1 MSKTVRGRVQAVS
14 LKPKKD
20 YYGICIDD
28 EWYNGSGDLKQNL
41 KEAEVEL
48 EVKEN
53 TEDFIDIENYDIIEE
68 DSEDDEQGRGS
79 NPANGERESSN
90 SRSKTSSSTS
100 MSERQ
105 ASIQANS
112 MTKTAAEIVAEHGDV
127 HDGEFIE
134 EVSSVA
140 HGLNEISSSIREENL
155 EWTQQRNAT

>member
-1 MSKTVRGRVQAVS
+1 MSKTVKGSVQAVS

-20 YYGICIDD
+20 YYGVCIDD
-28 EWYNGSGDLKQNL
+28 EWYNGSGDLEQNL
-41 KEAEVEL
+41 EEAEVEL

-53 TEDFIDIENYDIIEE
+53 SEDFIDIENYDIIEE

-90 SRSKTSSSTS
+90 SQSKTSSNNTS

-105 ASIQANS
+105 ASIQAQS

-127 HDGEFIE
+127 GDGEFIE
-134 EVSSVA
+134 EVSTVA
-140 HGLNEISSSIREENL
+140 HGLNEISSDIKEENL
-155 EWTQQRNAT
+155 E